1 MGKKLSDNLGL
12 KILSVF
18 LAFFVWLAVVNISNP
33 DMTDTQEVP
42 LDILNEKILEA
53 SGKTYELLYDKSTV
67 TISYKVRTLNRS
79 SIKPSDFRA
88 YIDLA
93 DMYEPTGAV
102 PVKVEVKNNK
112 NLISSAT
119 LVTKPGVIRIAT
131 EDLQRKQFDLTPYYN
146 GKPETGYYLGTLTLS
161 PTYVYVN
168 GPVSV
173 VGRISSVG
181 IEINVEGA
189 TSDLSGT
196 APVKCF
202 DANNNEIIIDD
213 RVTFSRSEVD
223 YTLPILK
230 GKNLGLNFDIEG
242 EVADGYRFT
251 GIESSRNSVEVKGL
265 KSNLAG
271 VNAISIPKSELNID
285 GAAGDK
291 EVVIDLNQY
300 LPEGVELVEP
310 SQNEIKVTLKV
321 EAMESRTYE
330 LSVEQI
336 TQVGVSGEYS
346 YEYDRDTVS
355 VVIRGLKEDLDQL
368 TADSLQAE
376 MDVSQME
383 PGMHEGNLSFTL
395 GDAYELMSSGSLR
408 VTVAEKGPSFTSETD
423 GEGES
428 RTDGEEAAGPAKETA
443 GA

>member
-42 LDILNEKILEA
+42 LEILNESILEA
-53 SGKTYELLYDKSTV
+53 SGKTYELLYDKLTV
-67 TISYKVRTLNRS
+67 TVSYKVRTLNRS

-131 EDLQRKQFDLTPYYN
+131 EDLQRKQFDLTPYYS
-146 GKPETGYYLGTLTLS
+146 GTPETGYYLGTLTLS

-173 VGRISSVG
+173 VGRISKVG

-196 APVKCF
+196 ASVKCF
-202 DANNNEIIIDD
+202 DANENEITIDD

-271 VNAISIPKSELNID
+271 VNVISIPRSELNID
-285 GAAGDK
+285 DATSDK
-291 EVVIDLNQY
+291 EVIIDLNRY
-300 LPEGVELVEP
+300 LPEGVELVDP
-310 SQNEIKVTLKV
+310 SQNEIKVVLKV

-330 LSVEQI
+330 LPVEQI
-336 TQVGVSGEYS
+336 TQEGVSGEYN

-368 TADSLQAE
+368 TADSLQVE

-408 VTVAEKGPSFTSETD
+408 VTVTEKGPSFTNETD

-428 RTDGEEAAGPAKETA
+428 RTAEEEAAGPAKATD